1 MRNPH
6 IVVIALCLVSRR
18 RLRGVTGSHHS
29 PLRDHSWC
37 WGHSNWVGLATASQN
52 QTCKCWRRTSKLEHP
67 GAWNHFHVIV
77 PRTLWDGPKS
87 LNTSANIQS
96 SMSPKLDILLGDLSN
111 TVGNTPMNIPFF
123 NPSFA
128 CRTPWHGGTCRR
140 DMLSWCVPRTVP
152 RTPSL
157 RHGLQLLQQP
167 RRDRDRPGRCYQ
179 RRRWRQW
186 NFQKQSWDLST
197 KRIRKDGGCW
207 KYDVPICSAD
217 HRSDHSRIFKATM
230 FNGINGYSNGWFP
243 NHPKSWSLGDRIGFL
258 SQELVFVQPNC
269 NDN

>member
-1 MRNPH
+1 MW
-6 IVVIALCLVSRR
+6 LE
-18 RLRGVTGSHHS
+18 VTTHHS
-29 PLRDHSWC
+29 ETTPGAEGTAIGSDWPQLLRIKHASVEGGHQSWNTLGPGIIFTSSFQELC
-37 WGHSNWVGLATASQN
+37 GMGLKVSTHQ
-52 QTCKCWRRTSKLEHP
+52 QTSKAP
-67 GAWNHFHVIV
+67 Y
-77 PRTLWDGPKS
+77 
-87 LNTSANIQS
+87 
-96 SMSPKLDILLGDLSN
+96 
-111 TVGNTPMNIPFF
+111 
-123 NPSFA
+123 PSFA

-152 RTPSL
+152 QTVPRTPSL
-157 RHGLQLLQQP
+157 RAHGRQLPQQP

-197 KRIRKDGGCW
+197 VRLRKDGGCW